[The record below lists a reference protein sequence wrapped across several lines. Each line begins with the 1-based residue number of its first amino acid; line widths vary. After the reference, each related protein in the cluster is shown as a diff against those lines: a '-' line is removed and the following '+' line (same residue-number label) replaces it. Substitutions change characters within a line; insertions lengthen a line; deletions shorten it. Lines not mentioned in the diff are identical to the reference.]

1 MIYSSQTEMKRPI
14 CYATA
19 NNEIDSDYFAVV
31 SECESYG
38 QETDAELSITEF
50 ALRAAGYVDALVESL
65 EKALQRIAELD
76 KDCRV
81 YENNVKNLLERAG
94 SAESSCAEAA
104 RILQSGERMALTRA
118 ITILQG
124 PASHIVT
131 AALNQMKLTYDQIN
145 HNQRARPLA
154 SRCCNR
160 VRFHQTENDYEA

>member
-38 QETDAELSITEF
+38 QETDAELSITAF

-81 YENNVKNLLERAG
+81 YENNVKIFLNVPVQQSPRAQRLLG
-94 SAESSCAEAA
+94 FFKVVSAW
-104 RILQSGERMALTRA
+104 
-118 ITILQG
+118 
-124 PASHIVT
+124 H
-131 AALNQMKLTYDQIN
+131 
-145 HNQRARPLA
+145 
-154 SRCCNR
+154 
-160 VRFHQTENDYEA
+160 